1 VVAVAISPPDIY
13 ISAGDAVASDIL
25 VSYPQ
30 STLLSLARVLISLL
44 IAFSYPL
51 QCLPSRASATTLWIS
66 AQAACCDDVDPRG
79 VLPSLSTPQ
88 DGVTPP
94 PLAEAEDTGLMAGA
108 EEGRRAAAA
117 AAHAPATERCGARL
131 RYVVLT
137 SMFLLGTL
145 TVALTLRDLGVV
157 LAVVG
162 ATGST
167 IVSYILPGAIYYT
180 IHPHEQQQQ
189 QGGGGG
195 GGGGGGAVKRR
206 LALALC
212 LAGCVIIPLA
222 LGFIAAG
229 AAAE

>member
-1 VVAVAISPPDIY
+1 
-13 ISAGDAVASDIL
+13 
-25 VSYPQ
+25 
-30 STLLSLARVLISLL
+30 
-44 IAFSYPL
+44 
-51 QCLPSRASATTLWIS
+51 
-66 AQAACCDDVDPRG
+66 
-79 VLPSLSTPQ
+79 
-88 DGVTPP
+88 
-94 PLAEAEDTGLMAGA
+94 
-108 EEGRRAAAA
+108 
-117 AAHAPATERCGARL
+117 
-131 RYVVLT
+131 
-137 SMFLLGTL
+137 MFLLGTL

-195 GGGGGGAVKRR
+195 GGAVKRR

>member
-1 VVAVAISPPDIY
+1 
-13 ISAGDAVASDIL
+13 
-25 VSYPQ
+25 
-30 STLLSLARVLISLL
+30 
-44 IAFSYPL
+44 
-51 QCLPSRASATTLWIS
+51 
-66 AQAACCDDVDPRG
+66 
-79 VLPSLSTPQ
+79 
-88 DGVTPP
+88 
-94 PLAEAEDTGLMAGA
+94 
-108 EEGRRAAAA
+108 
-117 AAHAPATERCGARL
+117 
-131 RYVVLT
+131 
-137 SMFLLGTL
+137 MFLLGTL